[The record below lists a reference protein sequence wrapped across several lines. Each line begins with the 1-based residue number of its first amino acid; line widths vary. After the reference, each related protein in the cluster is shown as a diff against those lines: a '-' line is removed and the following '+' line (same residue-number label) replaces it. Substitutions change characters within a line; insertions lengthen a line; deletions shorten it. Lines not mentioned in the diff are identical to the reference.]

1 MVSSF
6 RHIVELMKK
15 LSYSNYKEVNQ
26 RGGSNKARIYSL
38 IVITIIFF
46 LIILGRLFQLQI
58 LEHKKYSETAKNQHF
73 GAIDLPA
80 RRGEILVRDTHSGE
94 FSKLATNTTL
104 DLLYVDPLV
113 AEDKA
118 NIAKQ
123 LAPLLFSTDDYEAC
137 TEAPD
142 DCTYNVIEDEPIDSF
157 ITTEPI
163 WDLGISETSE
173 VDIAPLSGDE
183 DEDNFKSY
191 YEVAKEV
198 EDNIFN
204 KISKLEVDFVILE
217 RDAEID
223 LMANIINERL
233 SGIFVDTEH
242 FMIYGDPTLIP
253 ENQLGVTSKVLASY
267 LEDSPST
274 LEKRLSRRKVRYV
287 FLKNRLDPDI
297 SRKIKELNMKGVVLL
312 QEHWRYYPENDLAPH
327 IIGFLNRDTI
337 GQYGA
342 EGFFN
347 IELEGK
353 KGKIYAESDPFGRQ
367 ITVGESKIV
376 NAINGDTI
384 VLTIDRIVQ
393 KKVEEI
399 LAYSVDYFKADSG
412 QVIIMNPYT
421 GAIIAMANFPSF
433 NSNLYT
439 EAYTLRKVERDEK
452 VYRTIPVFK
461 KDEKGKYV
469 PASSTDVDNF
479 FLEGSERFDL
489 PDEEKIDELF
499 VYENKFGPG
508 VFKNK
513 IISDFYEPG
522 SVFKP
527 IVMSIAIDA
536 KEVEPQTKFDD
547 DGPLQID
554 EFEIKNADGE
564 YHGITTMTEVL
575 EKSLNTGMSFVAQK
589 LGKRLMYKYLKD
601 FGFGEY
607 TNIRLEGET
616 KGAVDYYK
624 HWSVAQ
630 LLTTSY
636 GQGIVVTPLQM
647 ITAWSVLANGGKLI
661 QPYVVESIITDNEVE
676 QTETN
681 VIHRVISEE
690 ASSIITS
697 MLISTVR
704 RGHGRPAD
712 IPGYLIAG
720 KTGTSQIAGSSG
732 KYEVGE
738 GSVITSF
745 AGYFPALQPQ
755 FVMLVKFDRPRI
767 GENTWGSTT
776 AAPTFKKIAEYLI
789 DYYNIQPSS

>member
-1 MVSSF
+1 
-6 RHIVELMKK
+6 MKK
-15 LSYSNYKEVNQ
+15 LSYSNYREVSQ

-38 IVITIIFF
+38 IVVAVILF

-58 LEHKKYSETAKNQHF
+58 LEHKKYSETANNQHF

-104 DLLYVDPLV
+104 NLLYVDPLV
-113 AEDKA
+113 AEDKTG
-118 NIAKQ
+118 IAKQ
-123 LAPLLFSTDDYEAC
+123 LAPLLFSADDYEVC
-137 TEAPD
+137 TLEPD
-142 DCTYNVIEDEPIDSF
+142 NCTYNVIEDEPIDSF
-157 ITTEPI
+157 ITTDPV
-163 WDLGISETSE
+163 WDLGISESSE
-173 VDIAPLSGDE
+173 VDIPTEE

-191 YEVAKEV
+191 YEVVEEV
-198 EDNIFN
+198 EDNIFR
-204 KISKLEVDFVILE
+204 KISKLEVDFVILS
-217 RDAEID
+217 RDAEPD

-233 SGIFVDTEH
+233 LGIFVDTER

-253 ENQLGVTSKVLASY
+253 ENLLDETSKTLASY
-267 LEDSPST
+267 LDDSPST
-274 LEKRLSRRKVRYV
+274 LEKKLSRRKVRYV
-287 FLKNRLDPDI
+287 FLKNKLNPDI
-297 SRKIKELNMKGVVLL
+297 SRKIKELDLTGVVLL
-312 QEHWRYYPENDLAPH
+312 QEHWRYYPENNLAPH
-327 IIGFLNRDTI
+327 LIGFLNRDNI
-337 GQYGA
+337 GQYGI

-347 IELEGK
+347 VELEGK
-353 KGKIYAESDPFGRQ
+353 KGTIYAESDPFGRQ

-376 NAINGDTI
+376 NAINGDTV

-399 LAYSVDYFKADSG
+399 LSESVDYFKADSG

-421 GAIIAMANFPSF
+421 GAIIAMANYPSF
-433 NSNLYT
+433 DSNSYT
-439 EAYTLRKVERDEK
+439 EAYTLRKVEHDEE
-452 VYRTIPVFK
+452 VYKTIPAFK
-461 KDEKGKYV
+461 KNEKGKYV
-469 PASSTDVDNF
+469 TASSTDIENF
-479 FLEGSERFDL
+479 FLEGAERL
-489 PDEEKIDELF
+489 EIPDEEKVDELF

-513 IISDFYEPG
+513 IISDYYEPG

-554 EFEIKNADGE
+554 EFEIKNSDNE
-564 YHGITTMTEVL
+564 YHGESTMTEVL

-607 TNIRLEGET
+607 TNIKLEGET

-624 HWSVAQ
+624 HWSKAQ
-630 LLTTSY
+630 LLTTSF

-647 ITAWSVLANGGKLI
+647 ITAWATLANGGKLI
-661 QPYVVESIITDNEVE
+661 QPYIIESIINDNEVKE
-676 QTETN
+676 TETN

-755 FVMLVKFDRPRI
+755 FVILVKFDRPRI

-776 AAPTFKKIAEYLI
+776 AAPTFKKITEYLI